1 MTCAAELLGDDTGL
15 RVGEISLP
23 DHFRADPAEQKAI
36 SRLVNS
42 RFPFE
47 VELKWELTRAPF
59 QAVIYKVQQCPYEV
73 LFADWV
79 HVMDGLNP
87 GEVFIGLDRHHEP
100 FIGSFRGADPHWVFE
115 VQSRRGK
122 STMLSVSIAQILHQD
137 PAALAM
143 GVDPKMESF
152 KALAGVPEH
161 RFQLADDPDDVQ
173 EMWDCIKSFRDLMY
187 ERRADRAKDKSLEFP
202 YAILAVDEANSFSIL
217 SKIRWRNIKG
227 PGDPPYPPVWEDL
240 AMILA
245 QGGAYH
251 CHVIMTGQRLDETIF
266 GGLRLISMMGFRG
279 LGGFRKANYVRL
291 LGGGPVPIPSTR
303 RGRWLYGDGE
313 SETWVQNVLGT
324 DDEINDYA
332 RTLVNGS
339 DPVVPLIRPQKA
351 EQPAP
356 AAQAPIVGLD
366 AAAEHLGLTK
376 AAFVRRRQKRPVPG
390 ETRHGNQ
397 PAFLPADLQ
406 AWASGELTA
415 TQTGEQ

>member
-1 MTCAAELLGDDTGL
+1 MTCAAEYDQREDVGL

-36 SRLVNS
+36 LRLVNS

-73 LFADWV
+73 LWADWV
-79 HVMDGLNP
+79 DTMDALKP
-87 GEVFIGLDRHHEP
+87 GEVFIGLDRRHEP

-122 STMLSVSIAQILHQD
+122 STMISSSIAQILHQD
-137 PAALAM
+137 PDALAM

-152 KALAGVPEH
+152 KALVGLPSDRFALANDPE
-161 RFQLADDPDDVQ
+161 DVR
-173 EMWDCIKSFRDLMY
+173 EMWDCITAFRDLMY
-187 ERRADRAKDKSLEFP
+187 ERRAQRAQDPSIEFP
-202 YAILAVDEANSFSIL
+202 YAILALDEANSFAIL
-217 SKIRWRNIKG
+217 SKIQWRKDKQA
-227 PGDPPYPPVWEDL
+227 GDPPYPPVWEDL

-291 LGGGPVPIPSTR
+291 LGGGPMPIPATR

-313 SETWVQNVLGT
+313 TETWVQNVLGT
-324 DDEINDYA
+324 DREINDYA
-332 RTLVNGS
+332 RGAS
-339 DPVVPLIRPQKA
+339 DTPVGPVLPLIRPQKA
-351 EQPAP
+351 QPADP
-356 AAQAPIVGLD
+356 DPQASIVGLD
-366 AAAEHLGLTK
+366 AAAQHLGLTRG
-376 AAFVRRRQKRPVPG
+376 AFIKRRQRRPIPG
-390 ETRHGNQ
+390 EIKNGNQ
-397 PAFLPADLQ
+397 PAWTPTQLDE
-406 AWASGELTA
+406 WATA
-415 TQTGEQ
+415 ALSAT